1 MFISTSDA
9 FKVSALI
16 GALAFAGCGG
26 DKSSP
31 EEATGGTGA
40 SAGNATAGSTTGG
53 AANAGSSTGGGGGL
67 PPQSCS
73 QTAPPNA
80 TISNFVPW
88 NNGSWGAS
96 GDLTGGQSLYQTA
109 TDAAAAGFSPSV
121 DGTAADPA
129 LHVTAT
135 VVAGGGYAGYVMWFH
150 PCVDASAYTGISFDI
165 SGSLGGATLSFQV
178 QMNDDYPIDVGNQK
192 GACAGGSW
200 TQTTCWN
207 NRAAVTVTADV
218 TTVSFTWAELIGGY
232 PTTPV
237 DPRQLLGIQWEAN
250 CSTTAA
256 CAVDL
261 TLDNVQFT
269 GP

>member
-9 FKVSALI
+9 CKVSALI

-53 AANAGSSTGGGGGL
+53 SANAGSSTGGSGGAA
-67 PPQSCS
+67 PQSCS

-80 TISNFVPW
+80 TISTFVPW
-88 NNGSWGAS
+88 NNGAWGAT

-109 TDAAAAGFSPSV
+109 TDAASAGFTPSV
-121 DGTAADPA
+121 DNTAANPA
-129 LHVTAT
+129 LKVTAT
-135 VVAGGGYAGYVMWFH
+135 VVAGGGYAGYVMWFR
-150 PCVDASAYTGISFDI
+150 PCVDASAYAGISFQI

-178 QMNDDYPIDVGNQK
+178 QMNDDYPIDTANKK
-192 GACAGGSW
+192 GACTGGSW
-200 TQTTCWN
+200 SQTACWN

-218 TTVSFTWAELIGGY
+218 TTVSYTWDELIGGY
-232 PTTPV
+232 PTSPV

-250 CSTTAA
+250 CSTATA
-256 CAVDL
+256 CPVDF
-261 TLDNVQFT
+261 TIDTVQFT
-269 GP
+269 VP